1 MTDEAP
7 DPDALVQRYWPYDGP
22 HTPAHIDSA
31 ARAAAGLMRYLARAT
46 STELPAEQVYELLGG
61 WHATVAG
68 MEQLARQLGEH
79 ARTWAIDPRLS
90 ADGGEAPRDRALAVA
105 EAFSQARD
113 SIDMLTG
120 ELDDAREVLAGL
132 YHATKG

>member
-1 MTDEAP
+1 MIDEVP
-7 DPDALVQRYWPYDGP
+7 DPDAVVQRYWPYDGP
-22 HTPAHIDSA
+22 RTPEHIDSA

-46 STELPAEQVYELLGG
+46 SRELPAEQVYELLGG
-61 WHATVAG
+61 WHTTVAG
-68 MEQLARQLGEH
+68 MEQLARQIVER

-90 ADGGEAPRDRALAVA
+90 
-105 EAFSQARD
+105 AFSQARD